1 MARIDRPA
9 LMRHLVSGALV
20 AAVLALALAV
30 AALVALALSTPA
42 QAAESLIRGAR
53 PLAPNHVRLFLSGPV
68 ANLAPSN
75 FRLTELRAPDV
86 PLDIR
91 QVEVEP
97 GNRVLLTLGERI
109 DPAGAYR
116 ITIADPPAARDMRPP
131 PWALLLTVVLS
142 AALINN
148 FVFTRYLGLCIFFGV
163 SKNRDTAVG
172 MGFTFTAVM
181 VLSAMLSWALFT
193 FVMLPLKIRFL
204 QVIVF
209 IGVVAFLVQALDTI
223 LKKTHRSLHR
233 KFGVYLM
240 LITTNCIILAVP
252 LLNAAAESGPFESL
266 ALAVGSGVGF
276 ALALFLMSCARERV
290 ELARV
295 PASFQG
301 LPIAFALAGLFALA
315 FMGFSG
321 LTFLR

>member
-1 MARIDRPA
+1 MARVDRSA
-9 LMRHLVSGALV
+9 LMRHVITGALV
-20 AAVLALALAV
+20 AAVLALVLSI
-30 AALVALALSTPA
+30 AAIVALAFSTPA
-42 QAAESLIRGAR
+42 QAAESSIRGAR
-53 PLAPNHVRLFLSGPV
+53 PLAPNHVRLFLSAPV

-91 QVEVEP
+91 QVEAEP
-97 GNRVLLTLGERI
+97 GNRLLLTLGERI

-116 ITIADPPAARDMRPP
+116 ITIADPPAVRDMRPP

-163 SKNRDTAVG
+163 SKNRDTAIG

-204 QVIVF
+204 QIIVF

>member
-1 MARIDRPA
+1 MVRAPGHAPLRGLSRPTFVTALAGLVAFALLALVLARPA
-9 LMRHLVSGALV
+9 G
-20 AAVLALALAV
+20 
-30 AALVALALSTPA
+30 
-42 QAAESLIRGAR
+42 AAERMIAGAR
-53 PLAPNHVRLFLSGPV
+53 ALAPNHVRLYLDRPV
-68 ANLAPSN
+68 TNLAPSN
-75 FRLTELRAPDV
+75 FRLTELKAPDV
-86 PLDIR
+86 PL
-91 QVEVEP
+91 EVKEVVAEP

-109 DPAGAYR
+109 DPAQAYH
-116 ITIADPPAARDMRPP
+116 IAIADPPAARDMRPP

-193 FVMLPLKIRFL
+193 FVMLPLKLRFL
-204 QVIVF
+204 QIIVF

-223 LKKTHRSLHR
+223 LKKTHPSLHR

-252 LLNAAAESGPFESL
+252 LLNAASESGPFESL
-266 ALAVGSGVGF
+266 ALAVGSGIGF

-290 ELARV
+290 ELAKV